1 MKQYH
6 EALAELF
13 KLACIY
19 KDTIATANLAK
30 LLELTTSPVEAKAH
44 WVAFRSDLALERLNT
59 HLQHNFGCNS
69 HKSGDVDGQ
78 KIGYALRY
86 GKEQAEI
93 ILADLEVRRDVP
105 KRTPDEWG
113 AMKKEFNAEIRRL
126 QKLLDA

>member
-44 WVAFRSDLALERLNT
+44 WVAFRSDLRRIADT
-59 HLQHNFGCNS
+59 ITLQQ
-69 HKSGDVDGQ
+69 VDD
-78 KIGYALRY
+78 YF
-86 GKEQAEI
+86 AEV
-93 ILADLEVRRDVP
+93 L
-105 KRTPDEWG
+105 G
-113 AMKKEFNAEIRRL
+113 
-126 QKLLDA
+126 